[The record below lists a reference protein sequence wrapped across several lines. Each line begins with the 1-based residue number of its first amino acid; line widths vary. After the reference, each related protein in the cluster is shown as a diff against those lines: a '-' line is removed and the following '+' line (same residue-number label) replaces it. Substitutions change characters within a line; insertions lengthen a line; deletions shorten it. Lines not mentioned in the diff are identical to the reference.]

1 MFGWLLCWSIDERG
15 RVRLYHEPGVRTIGG
30 ALGGWLFG
38 QLGIQW
44 GGVLGQ
50 LGTAIIGAV
59 AILWIASLI
68 KK

>member
-1 MFGWLLCWSIDERG
+1 MPNSSASKLSAS
-15 RVRLYHEPGVRTIGG
+15 PK
-30 ALGGWLFG
+30 LGSWLFNL
-38 QLGIQW
+38 LGIEW

-50 LGTAIIGAV
+50 LGTAIVGAV

>member
-1 MFGWLLCWSIDERG
+1 MFGW
-15 RVRLYHEPGVRTIGG
+15 
-30 ALGGWLFG
+30 
-38 QLGIQW
+38 LGIQW